1 MATMN
6 RRKFLGVAGVGAV
19 AVATGAAG
27 VVAGTGALK
36 GAGNQAT
43 LSFRAVAGLPAEPL
57 PNYCSYVIEGHI
69 DLANKS
75 GTVTETMYA
84 GAPEAISQQIWS
96 GFTRMVHVTGV
107 RQAGSVLTISGA
119 VADRSHLRRG
129 ESGDFQITVDRTA
142 RTAQGTFMGK
152 AIALTLS

>member
-6 RRKFLGVAGVGAV
+6 RRTFLGVAGAGAAAV
-19 AVATGAAG
+19 AAGAAG

-36 GAGNQAT
+36 GAGGQAT

-69 DLANKS
+69 DLANKT

-84 GAPEAISQQIWS
+84 GYPEAISQQIWA
-96 GFTRMVHVTGV
+96 GFTRLIHVTGV
-107 RQAGSVLTISGA
+107 RQAGSVLTITGA
-119 VADRSHLRRG
+119 VTDRSLLRRG
-129 ESGDFQITVDRTA
+129 ESADFQLTVDRA
-142 RTAQGTFMGK
+142 AKSAAGAFMGK
-152 AIALTLS
+152 AIALKLP